1 MFFSCFP
8 QSLSFDHWRMF
19 IHVPPVMC
27 SKRLQALSTLLS
39 LPSHTKSQNNE
50 KEGNWNVDCQVTERV
65 PLQRQCLSTKLQ
77 SITSKKSVI
86 LTAILCM
93 FIPEYPFSTLIE
105 AVTLFQGHELH
116 HYLCQQGFT
125 DFEVVRCSSPLQGHQ
140 IKKCEFLR
148 HQVFLSID
156 SCILNLNHI
165 C

>member
-1 MFFSCFP
+1 MC
-8 QSLSFDHWRMF
+8 

-27 SKRLQALSTLLS
+27 SKRLQALSTPLK
-39 LPSHTKSQNNE
+39 HCYHYHYTQRVRTMK
-50 KEGNWNVDCQVTERV
+50 KKATEMLTVRFQRI

-93 FIPEYPFSTLIE
+93 FIPEYPFSTLTE

-125 DFEVVRCSSPLQGHQ
+125 DFEVVRCSSPLQSPQ